1 MEKLTIDQVLNFALQ
16 NDIHLNEEE
25 LQFTYQFV
33 KKNWEIIFQNPN
45 LLQLDRFKDRFS
57 EENFPKIQKLIQF
70 YYQKYGY
77 LL

>member
-1 MEKLTIDQVLNFALQ
+1 MEKLTIDQVQNFALQ